1 MYNVYTYVYAHVCNA
16 HEIMSRVVDAYIMC
30 NGKYAEDQHSRGSKR
45 GTPRARFFALFKV
58 ASSLP
63 RAFSASLEGSVIQMK
78 PAALA
83 PEETVVS

>member
-1 MYNVYTYVYAHVCNA
+1 
-16 HEIMSRVVDAYIMC
+16 MC
-30 NGKYAEDQHSRGSKR
+30 NGKYAEDQHSRGSKSGTV

-58 ASSLP
+58 VSSLP